1 MCGESSPMYELSM
14 WKRQNRADH
23 AGQAGR
29 RDLGGGGGR
38 WGGGSSF
45 YISIN
50 SLISQQGPLPP
61 PHEVT
66 ITGTGYRDR
75 LHGQVTGTGDRDR
88 LQGQVTGTG

>member
-1 MCGESSPMYELSM
+1 MCGESSPMYELNM

-29 RDLGGGGGR
+29 RDLGGGGG
-38 WGGGSSF
+38 GSSV
-45 YISIN
+45 SIN

-75 LHGQVTGTGDRDR
+75 LHGHSDR
-88 LQGQVTGTG
+88 